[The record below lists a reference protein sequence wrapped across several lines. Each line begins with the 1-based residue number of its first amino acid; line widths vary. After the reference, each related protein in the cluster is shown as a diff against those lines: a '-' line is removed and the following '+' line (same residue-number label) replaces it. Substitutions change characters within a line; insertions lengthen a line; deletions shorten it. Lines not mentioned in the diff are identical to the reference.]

1 MGGEYYYTSD
11 YYYDYNETY
20 EPNYGNSSNLDS
32 HESTTD
38 HIVDWAK
45 VVFSIMICFIGLIGN
60 FLTLFVIV
68 VLKEYKKS
76 VTHWYVLQLAIADTI
91 FLLTLP
97 FKSSEDIQNS
107 WLFPNW
113 MCKAKES
120 ILFINYYASVLF
132 LMIMSIDRYIAVCHS
147 FSEKLQK
154 FRRQWAASCITVVTW
169 VVAIVLCTPIA
180 MYSTK
185 TGIQPNCKCQYEF
198 EIAPKNSNWTDKCP
212 DVVNIL
218 KGMFKGNDAVLMSSC
233 LELATEFNN
242 RFHENSFCRNEKE
255 DGELV
260 DRLFAIGKD
269 LDTKG
274 NTNVTTNISY
284 SSTAFPGI
292 EYTGTTIMNDQNYDV
307 TGEKVLFEVC
317 DYSGANAAWKII
329 IYFNFF
335 IMFLFPISVM
345 VLSYGLIIKKLRKT
359 QVKSANNLRKNTDK
373 SQKKKSTKSDKDR
386 KRVTMMCA
394 TLVIS
399 FFLCWVLFHSQHL
412 AKLIGIRVKYGNTR
426 YCETLGLIGTLLGY
440 LNSALNPYL
449 YSFLGTNFSRRW
461 LELRKIKWREPN
473 FNFGK
478 GDFTTL
484 KAKTCNKSFLTN
496 KTNKT
501 ALKHSR
507 EPFQTTNLKHDNLKL
522 DLVTQGT
529 KLVHPS
535 GLSLN
540 ETSRVCYYQ
549 EKGEKTEVSMKPL

>member
-1 MGGEYYYTSD
+1 
-11 YYYDYNETY
+11 
-20 EPNYGNSSNLDS
+20 
-32 HESTTD
+32 
-38 HIVDWAK
+38 
-45 VVFSIMICFIGLIGN
+45 
-60 FLTLFVIV
+60 
-68 VLKEYKKS
+68 
-76 VTHWYVLQLAIADTI
+76 
-91 FLLTLP
+91 
-97 FKSSEDIQNS
+97 
-107 WLFPNW
+107 
-113 MCKAKES
+113 
-120 ILFINYYASVLF
+120 
-132 LMIMSIDRYIAVCHS
+132 
-147 FSEKLQK
+147 
-154 FRRQWAASCITVVTW
+154 
-169 VVAIVLCTPIA
+169 
-180 MYSTK
+180 
-185 TGIQPNCKCQYEF
+185 
-198 EIAPKNSNWTDKCP
+198 
-212 DVVNIL
+212 VVNIL

-260 DRLFAIGKD
+260 DRLFAIGND

-274 NTNVTTNISY
+274 NTNATTNISY

-461 LELRKIKWREPN
+461 FDARHKVSASIGSKFERNKSSMLLS
-473 FNFGK
+473 GK
-478 GDFTTL
+478 GR
-484 KAKTCNKSFLTN
+484 KNRSI
-496 KTNKT
+496 
-501 ALKHSR
+501 
-507 EPFQTTNLKHDNLKL
+507 
-522 DLVTQGT
+522 
-529 KLVHPS
+529 
-535 GLSLN
+535 N
-540 ETSRVCYYQ
+540 ETAVTRLRTTSEVNSKSRGMSISDN
-549 EKGEKTEVSMKPL
+549 K